1 MKFLR
6 FILTSNGLLA
16 LVAVQVFIQVWMLA
30 VDAPFTGLIITM
42 WLSWKLGGL
51 AGYADVV
58 QKLLNHAGMVA
69 TEMTE
74 LQDEYEAMPPD
85 MQLALAVPYTK
96 AIGQLAQ
103 LHQLLIEQSKLPR
116 AKLKFRD
123 MLPSPSR
130 WLARRRERKIMATD
144 KVLHA

>member
-1 MKFLR
+1 MQLLR
-6 FILTSNGLLA
+6 FLLSSNALLA
-16 LVAVQVFIQVWMLA
+16 LVAIQVFLQVWLLA
-30 VDAPFTGLIITM
+30 VDAPFTGLFITI
-42 WLSWKLGGL
+42 WLSWKLGCL

-58 QKLLNHAGMVA
+58 QKLLNHAHMVA

-74 LQDEYEAMPPD
+74 LQDEYEAMTPD

-96 AIGQLAQ
+96 AISQLAQ
-103 LHQLLIEQSKLPR
+103 LHQLLIEQSKLPHV
-116 AKLKFRD
+116 KPKFRD